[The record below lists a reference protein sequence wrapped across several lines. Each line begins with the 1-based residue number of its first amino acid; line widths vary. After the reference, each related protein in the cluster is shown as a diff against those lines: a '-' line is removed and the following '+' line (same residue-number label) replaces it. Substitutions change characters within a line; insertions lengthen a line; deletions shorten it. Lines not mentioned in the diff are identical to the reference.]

1 MSSAIAIFQCIRT
14 MYLHI
19 TFCIFQYITIS
30 VLQLQLFDTYEQFF
44 LSMEKQLQ
52 KGDFPLILFKNL
64 TKKVNTTETI
74 FRASKSTFMTEL
86 NTDALNNLTK
96 LTTSTYAVSIAI
108 IMFLLHLH
116 LACNNVN

>member
-1 MSSAIAIFQCIRT
+1 

-19 TFCIFQYITIS
+19 TFCIFQYIAIS

-52 KGDFPLILFKNL
+52 KGHFPLILFKNL
-64 TKKVNTTETI
+64 TKKVNTKETI

-86 NTDALNNLTK
+86 NTDALNNLRK

>member
-1 MSSAIAIFQCIRT
+1 

-19 TFCIFQYITIS
+19 TFRIFQEITIS
-30 VLQLQLFDTYEQFF
+30 LLQLQLFDTYEQFF

-52 KGDFPLILFKNL
+52 KGHFPLILLKNL
-64 TKKVNTTETI
+64 TKKVNTKETI

-86 NTDALNNLTK
+86 NTDALNNLRK

-108 IMFLLHLH
+108 RMFLLPLH
-116 LACNNVN
+116 LPCNNVN